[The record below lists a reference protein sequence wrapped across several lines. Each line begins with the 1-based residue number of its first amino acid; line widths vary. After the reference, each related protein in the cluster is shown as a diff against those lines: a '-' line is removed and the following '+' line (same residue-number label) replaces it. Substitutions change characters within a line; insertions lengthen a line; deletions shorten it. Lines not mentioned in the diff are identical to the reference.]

1 VTRASALGIAAAV
14 GIGAAAAVAEGAGR
28 LEGTPAAVRVAQEVL
43 AHTRHVVSLQWRQ
56 SGDQWECPASGGPV
70 VGPAVK
76 RPARNCRQA
85 TVTYEENLR
94 NGVIVRSLSTLAAR
108 GIATQTTLVTRAG
121 DWMRSGKARCWDS
134 EGAAVINLP
143 AFSYTG
149 EKLSIVART
158 PDVISLRGVARGY
171 RETDAI
177 DARTFAVREVD
188 ERVPVFGGT
197 ADLVASFAEMTR
209 PFALPNQPRRQCS
222 DIVRF
227 PRQGAR

>member
-1 VTRASALGIAAAV
+1 VSRASALGIAVAV
-14 GIGAAAAVAEGAGR
+14 GIGATAAVATGAGR
-28 LEGTPAAVRVAQEVL
+28 LQGSPAAVRVAQEVL
-43 AHTRHVVSLQWRQ
+43 AHTRHVAALTWRQ
-56 SGDQWECPASGGPV
+56 TGDQWECPASGGAV
-70 VGPAVK
+70 VSPAVK
-76 RPARNCRQA
+76 PPARNCRRA
-85 TVTYEENLR
+85 TVTFDENLR
-94 NGVIVRSLSTLAAR
+94 NGVIVRSLLTVAAR
-108 GIATQTTLVTRAG
+108 GIATQTTLVTRDG

-143 AFSYTG
+143 AFSYSG
-149 EKLSIVART
+149 EKLSIVGRT

-188 ERVPVFGGT
+188 ERVPAFGGT

-209 PFALPNQPRRQCS
+209 PFALPNEPRRQCS

-227 PRQGAR
+227 PPRGAR